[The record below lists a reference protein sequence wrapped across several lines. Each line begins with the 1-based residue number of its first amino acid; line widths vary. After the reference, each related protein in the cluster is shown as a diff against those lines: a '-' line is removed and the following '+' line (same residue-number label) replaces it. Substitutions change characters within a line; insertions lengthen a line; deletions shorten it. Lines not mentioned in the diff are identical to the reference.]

1 MLFFFRKAVILTKSK
16 ADLAKPVFYFLLT
29 FAPTKRNRNMNTV
42 NETKVA
48 IIGAGVSG
56 LTLAAFLQK
65 SGIPCV
71 VLERRNRGLH

>member
-1 MLFFFRKAVILTKSK
+1 
-16 ADLAKPVFYFLLT
+16 
-29 FAPTKRNRNMNTV
+29 MNTV